1 MRTTHDTAR
10 AKPSRLRRLGRS
22 GLGLFLAST
31 LALAAC
37 GTGGPA
43 YTRGPETAD
52 AIVEMTSDLAF
63 APATVT
69 VRAGQVVEW
78 RNVSLFTHTAT
89 FDPTL
94 ADDPAHVEQPDGVEP
109 FHSGDVPPGEIA
121 RRRFDMPGTYRYVC
135 LPHEGFGMRGTVVV
149 RAAE

>member
-1 MRTTHDTAR
+1 MRTRYDVER
-10 AKPSRLRRLGRS
+10 AKRPGACRLGRFAPA
-22 GLGLFLAST
+22 LLLAST

-37 GTGGPA
+37 GTSGPA

-52 AIVEMTSDLAF
+52 AVVEMTSDPAF

-69 VRAGQVVEW
+69 VESGQVVEW

-94 ADDPAHVEQPDGVEP
+94 ADDPAHVEQPDGAEP
-109 FHSGDVPPGEIA
+109 FHSGEVPPGEIA

-135 LPHEGFGMRGTVVV
+135 LPHEGFGMRGAVIV